1 LPRLLLVANPSSS
14 QFTGGSHRTVV
25 RILSR
30 AFSVESSWPQSPD
43 HARRLAAEAAAGGV
57 EVVAAMGGD
66 GVAHHVAHGLA
77 GTATALGLIPTGTTN
92 VYARLVNVPGKPVA
106 AARLLAGVS
115 QLRAYP
121 LLTVEGDQEAG
132 PTRRQALFA
141 AGFGFDAD
149 VVSAAES
156 EPYRKYR
163 FGGLH
168 YARTAITTM
177 LASYRQQLPTVKAR
191 VNGEGVEA
199 LAVLVQFHPVYTY
212 FGRLQLKLGDTSP
225 QTMTVL
231 TVDALPAR
239 RLPRIGATLL
249 TGADL
254 DRIPGFRVWRDVD
267 DLQIEATP
275 AIAGQ
280 ADGEITGRWHQAR
293 VSLWR
298 DALRVVVPPSR

>member
-1 LPRLLLVANPSSS
+1 MPRLLLVANPSSS

-30 AFSVESSWPQSPD
+30 AFSVETSWPQSPD
-43 HARRLAAEAAAGGV
+43 HARRLAAEAATDGV

-66 GVAHHVAHGLA
+66 GVAHHVGQGLA
-77 GTATALGLIPTGTTN
+77 GTSTALGLIPTGTTN
-92 VYARLVNVPGKPVA
+92 VYARLVGVPEKPVP

-115 QLRAYP
+115 RVRTYP
-121 LLTVEGDQEAG
+121 LLTVEGEQEGA
-132 PTRRQALFA
+132 PIHRHALFA

-149 VVSAAES
+149 VVAAAES

-168 YARTAITTM
+168 YARTAINTM
-177 LASYRQQLPTVKAR
+177 LSAYRRQLPTAKAR

-212 FGRLQLKLGDTSP
+212 FGRLQLKLGDTPSES
-225 QTMTVL
+225 MTVL
-231 TVDALPAR
+231 TVDSLPAR
-239 RLPRIGATLL
+239 RLLRIGATLL

-254 DRIPGFRVWRDVD
+254 DKIPGFRVWREVD
-267 DLQIEATP
+267 DLQIDATP

-280 ADGEITGRWHQAR
+280 ADGELTGSWNQAR
-293 VSLWR
+293 VTLWT
-298 DALRVVVPPSR
+298 DAVRVVVPAGG